1 MDEGAI
7 PSESERV
14 YLQRAASVLGA
25 KASFADLSQRDG
37 NGASTNKHDP
47 EKLSVALG
55 ELVKG

>member
-7 PSESERV
+7 
-14 YLQRAASVLGA
+14 RAKVSGSICNAPQAFWSA